1 MNMLQ
6 DHKKKIILFFLIFIG
21 IIFIIPIFFCLPVPI
36 SKSTLMI
43 VSNNVLIKPSV
54 VNISN
59 YFLKN
64 NEKMYS
70 FESIDKKTV
79 KCYISGSYVNNNEY
93 YFKLSIKNEIVL
105 DEGMYWVNFN
115 YGNFSIMEYY
125 YYFS

>member
-6 DHKKKIILFFLIFIG
+6 DYKKKIILFFLIFIG

>member
-1 MNMLQ
+1 
-6 DHKKKIILFFLIFIG
+6 
-21 IIFIIPIFFCLPVPI
+21 
-36 SKSTLMI
+36 MI

-79 KCYISGSYVNNNEY
+79 KCYISRSYVNNNEY

>member
-6 DHKKKIILFFLIFIG
+6 DYKKKIILFFLIFIG

-43 VSNNVLIKPSV
+43 VSNNILIKPSA

-105 DEGMYWVNFN
+105 DEGVYWVNFN

>member
-6 DHKKKIILFFLIFIG
+6 DYKKKIILFFLIFIG
-21 IIFIIPIFFCLPVPI
+21 IICIIPIFFCLPVPI

-43 VSNNVLIKPSV
+43 VINNVLIKPSV

>member
-6 DHKKKIILFFLIFIG
+6 DYKKKIILFFLIFIG

-64 NEKMYS
+64 NEKIYS

>member
-6 DHKKKIILFFLIFIG
+6 DYKKKIILFFLVFIG

>member
-1 MNMLQ
+1 MLQ

>member
-6 DHKKKIILFFLIFIG
+6 DYKKKIILFFLIFIG
-21 IIFIIPIFFCLPVPI
+21 IICIIPIFFCLPIPI

>member
-6 DHKKKIILFFLIFIG
+6 DYKKKIILFFLIFIG

-43 VSNNVLIKPSV
+43 VSNNILIKPSV

>member
-6 DHKKKIILFFLIFIG
+6 DYKKKIILFFLIFIG

-54 VNISN
+54 ANISN

>member
-6 DHKKKIILFFLIFIG
+6 DYKKKIILFFLVFIG

-43 VSNNVLIKPSV
+43 VSNNILIKPSA

>member
-6 DHKKKIILFFLIFIG
+6 DYKKKIILFFLIFIG
-21 IIFIIPIFFCLPVPI
+21 IIFIIPIFFCLHVPI

>member
-6 DHKKKIILFFLIFIG
+6 DYKKKIVLFFLIFIG
-21 IIFIIPIFFCLPVPI
+21 IIFIIPIFFCLPVAI

>member
-6 DHKKKIILFFLIFIG
+6 DNKKKIILFFLIFIG
-21 IIFIIPIFFCLPVPI
+21 IIYIIPIFFCLPVPI

>member
-6 DHKKKIILFFLIFIG
+6 DHKKKIILFFLVFIG

-43 VSNNVLIKPSV
+43 VSNNILIKPSV

>member
-59 YFLKN
+59 YFFKN

>member
-6 DHKKKIILFFLIFIG
+6 DYKKKIILFFLVFIG
-21 IIFIIPIFFCLPVPI
+21 IISIIPIFFCLPVPI

-64 NEKMYS
+64 NEKMYYC
-70 FESIDKKTV
+70 ESIDKKTI

>member
-21 IIFIIPIFFCLPVPI
+21 IICIIPIFFCLPVAI

>member
-6 DHKKKIILFFLIFIG
+6 DYKKKIILFFLIFIG
-21 IIFIIPIFFCLPVPI
+21 IICIIPIFFCLPVPI

-64 NEKMYS
+64 NEKIYS

-79 KCYISGSYVNNNEY
+79 KRYISGSYVNNNEY